1 MGRDSIVVKK
11 LDYFASVEY
20 TSLYVRI
27 EESLRSLGLSDKEST
42 VYVTLLGLG
51 QTTAYAVAEKSG
63 LKRPTVYVVLDDLR
77 KKGLVLKIP
86 HAKKQVFTAKSP
98 EEFFSEAEDRLR
110 IAKSALPQLLAIAEK
125 PDKNFRTL
133 YFEGEKN
140 VKEVLSNLNKRMQG
154 KEILGFY
161 AREPEKMP
169 KEMREFFHDWNEE
182 GKQLGVTL
190 RGITPDDPS
199 LQWYKERGEY
209 FGAKM
214 KYVDPK
220 VYLSDCSIEIGDN
233 FVQIFSLRHMQVILL
248 ENPDIASTMRQIFEM
263 VWKCQPEPPLTTNGS
278 NASV

>member
-1 MGRDSIVVKK
+1 M
-11 LDYFASVEY
+11 
-20 TSLYVRI
+20 RI
-27 EESLRSLGLSDKEST
+27 DESLRSLGLNEKEGA
-42 VYVTLLGLG
+42 VYLALLSLG

-110 IAKSALPQLLAIAEK
+110 LAKSALPQLLAMAEK
-125 PDKNFRTL
+125 PEKNFKTL
-133 YFEGEKN
+133 YYEGEKN
-140 VKEVLSNLNKRMQG
+140 VKEVLSNLNRRMQG

-161 AREPEKMP
+161 ARETEEIST
-169 KEMREFFHDWNEE
+169 EMKEFFHDWNEE

-209 FGAKM
+209 FGFKM

-220 VYLSDCSIEIGDN
+220 VYLSDCSIEVGDN
-233 FVQIFSLRHMQVILL
+233 FVQIFSLRYMQVVLL

-263 VWKCQPEPPLTTNGS
+263 VWKSREEPILGS
-278 NASV
+278 NTQKTLSK